1 MFLVVRLIDLFF
13 PKWKLSAT
21 ERFLRGFQCGE
32 SHLRGGIYGMQAEIL
47 WALGFIF
54 EYKIW
59 ENMALW
65 VLRCNAFYYI
75 DMSVLPKNR
84 QLVFS
89 IRNYI
94 RDTSEIFSISI
105 ADVIPLFFL
114 CFSSIFLIFE
124 TLISM

>member
-1 MFLVVRLIDLFF
+1 MLYQILLHY
-13 PKWKLSAT
+13 KLRIAN
-21 ERFLRGFQCGE
+21 R
-32 SHLRGGIYGMQAEIL
+32 HKVKDINI
-47 WALGFIF
+47 
-54 EYKIW
+54 
-59 ENMALW
+59 
-65 VLRCNAFYYI
+65 YYI

-94 RDTSEIFSISI
+94 RDTSEDV

-114 CFSSIFLIFE
+114 CFLSSFFFIFE